1 MSVDEIIL
9 QLLQIARK
17 HFDAGGERM
26 RFTFPALITSA
37 IKLCRRYKNREHL
50 VRILCS
56 TCLFIHINISVPQ
69 ETDWQAKVSN
79 ILKFVR
85 QLTSILSTQIEA
97 PTIALRLFLL
107 SAQIA
112 DECGFEDLTY
122 DFYVQAFSVYE
133 DSISESRAQ
142 LQAIT
147 LIISTLAGAKVFG
160 ADNYDTL
167 ITKAALHGAK
177 LLKKSHQAI
186 AVGLASHL
194 WWQEAQPPVD
204 ADGEVNAVEK
214 EAKEAASPKE
224 ENGEGSAKAVCISAH
239 LLCVRC

>member
-1 MSVDEIIL
+1 MVRRLNVIKFSLIL
-9 QLLQIARK
+9 SL
-17 HFDAGGERM
+17 
-26 RFTFPALITSA
+26 S
-37 IKLCRRYKNREHL
+37 
-50 VRILCS
+50 
-56 TCLFIHINISVPQ
+56 Q
-69 ETDWQAKVSN
+69 EEDWQTKVST

-133 DSISESRAQ
+133 DNISESRAQ

-147 LIISTLAGAKVFG
+147 LIIGTLAGAKVFNV
-160 ADNYDTL
+160 DNYDTL

-177 LLKKSHQAI
+177 LLKKSHQAT

-194 WWQEAQPPVD
+194 WWQEAAPVEIN
-204 ADGEVNAVEK
+204 AEPESGEKK
-214 EAKEAASPKE
+214 EADDNA
-224 ENGEGSAKAVCISAH
+224 SAKVDSEATVKAVRVAIS
-239 LLCVRC
+239 C

>member
-1 MSVDEIIL
+1 
-9 QLLQIARK
+9 
-17 HFDAGGERM
+17 
-26 RFTFPALITSA
+26 
-37 IKLCRRYKNREHL
+37 
-50 VRILCS
+50 
-56 TCLFIHINISVPQ
+56 
-69 ETDWQAKVSN
+69 
-79 ILKFVR
+79 VR

-122 DFYVQAFSVYE
+122 DLYVQAFSVYE

-147 LIISTLAGAKVFG
+147 LIIGTLAGAKVFG
-160 ADNYDTL
+160 VDNYDTL

-177 LLKKSHQAI
+177 LLKKSHQAT

-194 WWQEAQPPVD
+194 WWQETQPLVD
-204 ADGEVNAVEK
+204 ADGEANAADK
-214 EAKEAASPKE
+214 EAKEVPPKE
-224 ENGEGSAKAVCISAH
+224 ENGEGSTKAVCNSAH
-239 LLCVRC
+239 LRCAFVILFLSPVPISGQQACLRMPPKVITHCQLGNRRDRDCAALL

>member
-1 MSVDEIIL
+1 MTSSFD
-9 QLLQIARK
+9 IAVQESNWHSR
-17 HFDAGGERM
+17 
-26 RFTFPALITSA
+26 
-37 IKLCRRYKNREHL
+37 
-50 VRILCS
+50 VS
-56 TCLFIHINISVPQ
+56 T
-69 ETDWQAKVSN
+69 

-85 QLTSILSTQIEA
+85 QLTSILATSVEA

-112 DECGFEDLTY
+112 DECGFEDLAY

-147 LIISTLAGAKVFG
+147 LIIGTLAGAKVFNV
-160 ADNYDTL
+160 DNFDTL

-177 LLKKSHQAI
+177 LLKKSHQAT

-194 WWQEAQPPVD
+194 WWQEAQLHPPLSKAETEV
-204 ADGEVNAVEK
+204 DGEEGEPPKSKVSDQQPVSSEK
-214 EAKEAASPKE
+214 NDE
-224 ENGEGSAKAVCISAH
+224 EVGVKAVSLH
-239 LLCVRC
+239 FRF

>member
-1 MSVDEIIL
+1 
-9 QLLQIARK
+9 
-17 HFDAGGERM
+17 M
-26 RFTFPALITSA
+26 RFTFPALITSS
-37 IKLCRRYKNREHL
+37 IKLCRRYKNREHI
-50 VRILCS
+50 VRTVFQKTTRRTWWLIEAVL
-56 TCLFIHINISVPQ
+56 Q
-69 ETDWQAKVSN
+69 EEDWQTKVAN

-122 DFYVQAFSVYE
+122 DLYVQAFSVYE

-147 LIISTLAGAKVFG
+147 LIIGTLAGAKVFG
-160 ADNYDTL
+160 VDNYDTL

-177 LLKKSHQAI
+177 LLKKSHQAT

-194 WWQEAQPPVD
+194 WWQEAPPPADVD
-204 ADGEVNAVEK
+204 AEASTEKKEVTAKAV
-214 EAKEAASPKE
+214 AKEDG
-224 ENGEGSAKAVCISAH
+224 NGEGSVKAVC
-239 LLCVRC
+239 V